1 MKLSGIDI
9 DLDTEETDIDG
20 EEDFNRKPM
29 GAINPLLMGGIDH
42 GGSAREFKLNR
53 AITALYSMQ

>member
-1 MKLSGIDI
+1 MSGIDI

-42 GGSAREFKLNR
+42 GGSARELNR
-53 AITALYSMQ
+53 AITAL